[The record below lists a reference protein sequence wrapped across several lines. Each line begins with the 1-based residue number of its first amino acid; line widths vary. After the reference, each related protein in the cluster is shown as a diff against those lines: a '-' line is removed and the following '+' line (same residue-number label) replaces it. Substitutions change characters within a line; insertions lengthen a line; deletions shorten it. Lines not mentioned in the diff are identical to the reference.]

1 VNNKEK
7 LHHISKFYLFCIQDH
22 SSSL

>member
-7 LHHISKFYLFCIQDH
+7 LHHISKFYLSCIQDH
-22 SSSL
+22 SLSL